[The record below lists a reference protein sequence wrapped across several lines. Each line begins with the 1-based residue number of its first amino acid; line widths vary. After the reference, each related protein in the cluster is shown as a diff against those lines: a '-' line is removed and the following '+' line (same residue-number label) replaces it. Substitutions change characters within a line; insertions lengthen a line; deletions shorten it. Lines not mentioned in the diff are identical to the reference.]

1 MFLFFNLLSRFLPIP
16 KVTARVALVVLVSAS
31 LLFAHMAHK
40 RAVERTVTVAQEAV
54 RIEYQHEDNQKAAD
68 IRTRV
73 DAARIAARL
82 RPKASGTDT
91 RGFRD

>member
-1 MFLFFNLLSRFLPIP
+1 MNAAGAVGLTHSTRKRGKMFLFFNLLSRFLPIP

-54 RIEYQHEDNQKAAD
+54 RIEYRA
-68 IRTRV
+68 
-73 DAARIAARL
+73 IAE
-82 RPKASGTDT
+82 SW
-91 RGFRD
+91 